1 MKRIVL
7 EDPRGQEVRKGNEA
21 LAQAVQNVSALS
33 KEKKI
38 QMDYRRIE
46 VEILI
51 FDQTSK
57 LKNLQ
62 KSLKELTLHRKL
74 IEKIFLNLLVKSKK
88 KG

>member
-1 MKRIVL
+1 M
-7 EDPRGQEVRKGNEA
+7 RKGNEA
-21 LAQAVQNVSALS
+21 LALAVPNVSALL
-33 KEKKI
+33 KKKI

-51 FDQTSK
+51 LDQTSR

-74 IEKIFLNLLVKSKK
+74 IEKIFLNQLVKSKK